1 MIKAEVRFKN
11 ATFMNALEKS
21 QYSSIAELSR
31 ISGIKYNCLIELA
44 ALKRIPKD
52 VKFQVKLSEL
62 LNCDLYD
69 LFEQYEEIVQ
79 KSKGKPIKISKDIP
93 VEKMLSFD
101 SKEIRLLESDYN
113 TNDIDHEIGIK
124 KEVDDSLNTL
134 KEREKE
140 VIKLHFGIGISEP
153 WTLKDIA
160 KRLGLSPERT
170 RQIKERAIRRL
181 RHRSRSEKL
190 QSYAILS
197 PSAKKDL
204 TEFTSYDY
212 SKKYTRLLEKEK
224 REQKESEY
232 E

>member
-1 MIKAEVRFKN
+1 MIRAEVKFKN
-11 ATFMNALEKS
+11 ATFMKALEKS
-21 QYSSIAELSR
+21 QYNSIAELSR
-31 ISGIKYNCLIELA
+31 VSGIGYGCLIDLA
-44 ALKRIPKD
+44 GLKRMPKD
-52 VKFQVKLSEL
+52 IKVQVKLSEL

-79 KSKGKPIKISKDIP
+79 KSKGKPIRISKDIP

-101 SKEIRLLESDYN
+101 SKEIRLLESDYDI
-113 TNDIDHEIGIK
+113 NDIDDKIGIK

-134 KEREKE
+134 KERERE

-153 WTLKDIA
+153 LTLKDIA

-170 RQIKERAIRRL
+170 RQIKEKAIRRL

-190 QSYAILS
+190 QSYAIVS

-224 REQKESEY
+224 QELMEGDNE
-232 E
+232 